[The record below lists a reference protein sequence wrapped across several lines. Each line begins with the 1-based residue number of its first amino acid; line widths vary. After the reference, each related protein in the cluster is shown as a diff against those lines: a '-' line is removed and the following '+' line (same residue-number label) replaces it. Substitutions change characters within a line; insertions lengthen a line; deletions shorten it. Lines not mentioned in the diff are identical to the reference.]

1 MNARSIK
8 RKHSR
13 RRDAIAAAI
22 CDSREHPSA
31 EAVYRS
37 LKPRFPSLSLGT
49 VYRNISMLREEG
61 VIKSVGAV
69 SGEER
74 FDGDLSD
81 HPHFVCE
88 RCGAVM
94 DISEDF
100 SPRLSAAEEVASRYG
115 VAVTRRALVY
125 YGVCAV
131 CGGISG
137 DAAPGGG

>member
-1 MNARSIK
+1 
-8 RKHSR
+8 
-13 RRDAIAAAI
+13 
-22 CDSREHPSA
+22 
-31 EAVYRS
+31 

-49 VYRNISMLREEG
+49 VYRNIAMLREEG
-61 VIKSVGAV
+61 VIKSVGAF

-94 DISEDF
+94 DIAEEF
-100 SPRLSAAEEVASRYG
+100 SPRPSAEGEIASRYG

-125 YGVCAV
+125 YGVCAG
-131 CGGISG
+131 CGGK
-137 DAAPGGG
+137 PGGK